1 MKRILSVLM
10 TLIIV
15 FSFAACGGNTNE
27 TETTTTA
34 PAASSTRY
42 KDIMG
47 DVATFKQ
54 EKKIVVF
61 QNFVNKN
68 GTFLNDEKGP
78 APVNM
83 KICGE
88 EVEAYAIADAVAMF
102 LNAPEGEVRLINKDG
117 AEAKT
122 VSAEDFKAA
131 YIGTAEDGTGVIKAG
146 SVEMKNFK
154 YAVASDNE
162 AICFVEKS
170 ETLVVADLLKAVGA
184 KSDATKYRFVA
195 TDKFYLETDAAAAA
209 TSEIRG
215 TLSGAVNA
223 ALSIEIASGKI
234 NDILYVDIID

>member
-1 MKRILSVLM
+1 MKRLVSILLS
-10 TLIIV
+10 LIMV
-15 FSFAACGGNTNE
+15 FSFAACGATSDS
-27 TETTTTA
+27 TATTTA
-34 PAASSTRY
+34 PSGSSTRY

-47 DVATFKQ
+47 DVSTFKQ
-54 EKKIVVF
+54 EKKVVIF

-68 GTFLNDEKGP
+68 GTFLNGEKGP
-78 APVNM
+78 APANM

-88 EVEAYAIADAVAMF
+88 DVKAYAIANAVAMF
-102 LNAPEGEVRLINKDG
+102 LNAPEGEVALINKEG
-117 AEAKT
+117 AVEKT
-122 VSAEDFKAA
+122 ISAEDFKNA
-131 YIGTAEDGTGVIKAG
+131 YIGTAADGTGVIKAG

-154 YAVASDNE
+154 YAVAADKE
-162 AICFVEKS
+162 AICFVEAS
-170 ETLVVADLLKAVGA
+170 ETIVMADLLKAIGA

-223 ALSIEIASGKI
+223 ALSIELASGKI